1 MDSET
6 FGGVL
11 VAERAFK
18 AHPFVVNEKVVRLTV
33 CEVHDLFASFLNE
46 LILLHENEGEIDG
59 SRGRR

>member
-1 MDSET
+1 M
-6 FGGVL
+6 
-11 VAERAFK
+11 AERAFK

-46 LILLHENEGEIDG
+46 LILHENEGEIDG